1 MEQKNK
7 GRKKVSLG
15 NLIILI
21 ALIVLIALFYLLNP
35 NFLNSYNVLSM
46 MQSLAP
52 YAIMALGVTFVI
64 ATGGIDLSIGTTCI
78 AAAVIAGK
86 FYTTGAYPL
95 WAVVPIMIAIG
106 TAVGL
111 LNGILIAKLKMPA
124 FIATLG
130 TMMLTRGLSAL
141 IVKDPNIFFPTGT
154 WFNSVFS
161 AAGKVPTGLFRPQRR
176 CRMSRS

>member
-21 ALIVLIALFYLLNP
+21 ALNVLIALFYLLNP

-86 FYTTGAYPL
+86 F
-95 WAVVPIMIAIG
+95 
-106 TAVGL
+106 
-111 LNGILIAKLKMPA
+111 
-124 FIATLG
+124 
-130 TMMLTRGLSAL
+130 
-141 IVKDPNIFFPTGT
+141 
-154 WFNSVFS
+154 
-161 AAGKVPTGLFRPQRR
+161 
-176 CRMSRS
+176 

>member
-21 ALIVLIALFYLLNP
+21 ALVVLIALFYLLNP

-64 ATGGIDLSIGTTCI
+64 ATGGIDDRYDVYCGSGH
-78 AAAVIAGK
+78 
-86 FYTTGAYPL
+86 
-95 WAVVPIMIAIG
+95 
-106 TAVGL
+106 
-111 LNGILIAKLKMPA
+111 
-124 FIATLG
+124 
-130 TMMLTRGLSAL
+130 
-141 IVKDPNIFFPTGT
+141 
-154 WFNSVFS
+154 
-161 AAGKVPTGLFRPQRR
+161 
-176 CRMSRS
+176 CR